1 MANQLFVRQQGNLVS
16 EMDGD
21 IVMMNIQQGKY
32 YNLGQVG
39 GVIWDLLQNP
49 STVEEL
55 TDALLN
61 EFEITPEECESQVI
75 AFLEQLMKEQLIQ
88 SA

>member
-1 MANQLFVRQQGNLVS
+1 
-16 EMDGD
+16 MDGD

>member
-1 MANQLFVRQQGNLVS
+1 MFVRQQGNLVS